1 VTSRGRKR
9 GAPAIPVAGASPSRP
24 RLLDL
29 FCGGFGA
36 GEGYRRAGF
45 DVTGVD
51 FVTRQDHPAG
61 VTFLRADVRDVLTDT
76 AFLRSFD
83 LVAASPPCKVHT
95 RLGHLR
101 DAQGGT
107 AVHGD
112 LLDTTR
118 QALLQAGV
126 PYILE
131 NVEGAPMR
139 PDVMLCGTMFGLHV
153 YDSAGARRWL
163 RRHRLFELGG
173 WGNYGVGLQ
182 PPDVHPRRG
191 RPLGVYGSLADEV
204 PAGGQTAESLD
215 QARALMGAPWMSW
228 AAITQAIPPAYTEY
242 LGGHALAELTLD
254 ERKPTHDDT

>member
-1 VTSRGRKR
+1 VTSGGRK
-9 GAPAIPVAGASPSRP
+9 GTASAIPVAGAVP

-29 FCGGFGA
+29 YCGGFGA

-76 AFLRSFD
+76 AFLRSFA

-112 LLDTTR
+112 LVDVTR
-118 QALLQAGV
+118 QALLEAGV

-131 NVEGAPMR
+131 NVEGAPLR
-139 PDVMLCGTMFGLHV
+139 PDVMLCGSMFGLHV
-153 YDSAGARRWL
+153 YDSTGARRWL

-173 WGNYGVGLQ
+173 WGNQGVGLQ
-182 PPDVHPRRG
+182 LEDTHPRG
-191 RPLGVYGSLADEV
+191 RPLGVYGSLADHV
-204 PAGGQTAESLD
+204 PDGGQTAESLD
-215 QARALMGAPWMSW
+215 QARTLMGAPWMSW

-242 LGGHALAELTLD
+242 LGRHALAEITATRE
-254 ERKPTHDDT
+254 ERSCPHVSNV